1 MERLIGIMQLWD
13 YYCTLS
19 SQQRTLCSPKITP
32 QKKAKTCL
40 FWLYRV
46 TTACIWDVIS
56 TWKLHSPFTLAFP
69 KGPMSH
75 SLFQG
80 NSTFDGSQ
88 MIGKGN
94 VTCWS
99 HVCVVYTIVT
109 FACKAFFD
117 FQSPPHKTT
126 SFEKIYWSNF
136 LCGFWSTQKL
146 EEGKAKKNKCTEST
160 TVFSKS
166 EQ

>member
-1 MERLIGIMQLWD
+1 MRLLLHSVIPTKDFMF
-13 YYCTLS
+13 
-19 SQQRTLCSPKITP
+19 PKITP